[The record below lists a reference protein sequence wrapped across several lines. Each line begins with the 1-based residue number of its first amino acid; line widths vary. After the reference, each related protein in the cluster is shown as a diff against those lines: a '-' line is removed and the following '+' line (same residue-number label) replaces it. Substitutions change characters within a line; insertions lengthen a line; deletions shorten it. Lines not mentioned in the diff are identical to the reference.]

1 MSHFVQQQHTVNAFA
16 SSDSWVILSPIEQSI
31 KQKIEAV
38 GVPLKDWDINIYRGV
53 LTGCN
58 EAFII
63 NTDKRNE
70 ILANCKDETERKRTE
85 ELIRPILRGRD
96 IKRYGYEWA
105 GLYLIA
111 TFPARHYDIERYP
124 AVKEYLL
131 SFAEDYLRKNGC
143 EWVVNDH
150 LADFCEQKLSQTGK
164 YIVINGKELTINGK
178 KEKARK
184 KTSNKWFETQDSISY
199 WEDFDR
205 PKLVYAELARTGN
218 AFCYDNQKLML
229 GNTGYILVTKDDNKD
244 KLLHLLAFLNS
255 RVLLYSLNQ
264 LCTRFDN
271 NGWRWLRQFVEQLR
285 VPPYTGSNELIS
297 TIETTNKRN
306 QYINSEV
313 INKFIYD
320 KFNFSKEEQN
330 YINDALKG
338 Y

>member
-1 MSHFVQQQHTVNAFA
+1 MSDFIRQQHTVNSFS
-16 SSDSWVILSPIEQSI
+16 SSDSWGILSPIEQRI

-38 GVPLKDWDINIYRGV
+38 GVPLKEWDIQINYGIK
-53 LTGCN
+53 TGCN

-63 NTDKRNE
+63 NSDKRNE
-70 ILANCKDETERKRTE
+70 ILANCKDEAERKRTE
-85 ELIRPILRGRD
+85 GLIRPILRGRD
-96 IKRYGYEWA
+96 IKRYGYNWA
-105 GLYLIA
+105 GLWLIN
-111 TFPARHYDIERYP
+111 THNGIKGRIPRIDINDYP
-124 AVKEYLL
+124 AVKAHLDQYWDKI
-131 SFAEDYLRKNGC
+131 SKRADKGDTPYNLRNC
-143 EWVVNDH
+143 
-150 LADFCEQKLSQTGK
+150 A
-164 YIVINGKELTINGK
+164 YM
-178 KEKARK
+178 
-184 KTSNKWFETQDSISY
+184 
-199 WEDFDR
+199 EDFDR

>member
-1 MSHFVQQQHTVNAFA
+1 
-16 SSDSWVILSPIEQSI
+16 
-31 KQKIEAV
+31 
-38 GVPLKDWDINIYRGV
+38 
-53 LTGCN
+53 
-58 EAFII
+58 
-63 NTDKRNE
+63 
-70 ILANCKDETERKRTE
+70 
-85 ELIRPILRGRD
+85 LRGRD
-96 IKRYGYEWA
+96 IKRYGYNWA
-105 GLYLIA
+105 GLWLIN
-111 TFPARHYDIERYP
+111 THNGIKGRIPRIDINDYP
-124 AVKEYLL
+124 AVKAHLDQYWDKI
-131 SFAEDYLRKNGC
+131 SKRADKGDTPYNLRNC
-143 EWVVNDH
+143 
-150 LADFCEQKLSQTGK
+150 A
-164 YIVINGKELTINGK
+164 YM
-178 KEKARK
+178 
-184 KTSNKWFETQDSISY
+184 
-199 WEDFDR
+199 EDFDR

>member
-70 ILANCKDETERKRTE
+70 ILANCKDEAERKRTE
-85 ELIRPILRGRD
+85 GLIRPILRGRD
-96 IKRYGYEWA
+96 IKRYGYNWA
-105 GLYLIA
+105 GLWLIN
-111 TFPARHYDIERYP
+111 THNGIKGRIPRIDINDYP
-124 AVKEYLL
+124 AVKAHLDQYWDKI
-131 SFAEDYLRKNGC
+131 SKRADKGDTPYNLRNC
-143 EWVVNDH
+143 
-150 LADFCEQKLSQTGK
+150 A
-164 YIVINGKELTINGK
+164 YM
-178 KEKARK
+178 
-184 KTSNKWFETQDSISY
+184 
-199 WEDFDR
+199 EDFDR